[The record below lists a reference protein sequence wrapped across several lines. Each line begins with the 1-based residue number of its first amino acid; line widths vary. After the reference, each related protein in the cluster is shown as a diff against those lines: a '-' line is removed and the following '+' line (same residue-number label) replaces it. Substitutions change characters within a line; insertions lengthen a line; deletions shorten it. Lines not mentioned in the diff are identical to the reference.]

1 MKKLLVLVVMLFC
14 SLTVYAQSPRVETMI
29 THDGLGWMIVPKYKV
44 NDSTQKGLNAALE
57 RAIAKQVLQAKR
69 DSVKLD
75 SLKQRKPV
83 VKFSRKQ
90 WLRAIFLNGPFP
102 GESKE
107 AYRQRLYIQSLPAS
121 QPFK

>member
-1 MKKLLVLVVMLFC
+1 MLFC
-14 SLTVYAQSPRVETMI
+14 SLTVYAQSPRVETRI
-29 THDGLGWMIVPKYKV
+29 THDGLGWMIVPKKTL
-44 NDSTQKGLNAALE
+44 NDSTQRALE
-57 RAIAKQVLQAKR
+57 RAIAKQVIQAKR
-69 DSVKLD
+69 DSIKLD
-75 SLKQRKPV
+75 SLKQQKPV
-83 VKFSRKQ
+83 VKFSRRQ